1 MERNDYLK
9 LAQRANM
16 LPRGA
21 RDFRPNCPD
30 ELRVIFAGGEYYP
43 LSLRIWFMPDG
54 TPKHSAELVDCK
66 SATMVTAPLEKV
78 ERKAVSE

>member
-16 LPRGA
+16 LPKGA

-54 TPKHSAELVDCK
+54 TPKYSAELVDCK
-66 SATMVTAPLEKV
+66 SATIATVPLERV
-78 ERKAVSE
+78 ERKVAAE

>member
-1 MERNDYLK
+1 MERNDYLT

-16 LPRGA
+16 LPKGA

-54 TPKHSAELVDCK
+54 SPKHSAELVDCK
-66 SATMVTAPLEKV
+66 SATMVTAPLHEVKRKV
-78 ERKAVSE
+78 VSE